1 MAGSRNLTVLSWEC
15 CAAES
20 PCFPEKMR
28 TAEILWDQFLPCGCF
43 SVAVINH
50 HDQSNH
56 GRKTLSWL
64 TFQRDRNLSWWGIR
78 VAYGWHGDGN
88 RKLRARVRTR
98 RNMAFPSQNPTPQ

>member
-50 HDQSNH
+50 HDSQIMAERLYLGLRSRGIGIYH
-56 GRKTLSWL
+56 GGEL
-64 TFQRDRNLSWWGIR
+64 
-78 VAYGWHGDGN
+78 GWH
-88 RKLRARVRTR
+88 
-98 RNMAFPSQNPTPQ
+98 MAGMVMGTGS